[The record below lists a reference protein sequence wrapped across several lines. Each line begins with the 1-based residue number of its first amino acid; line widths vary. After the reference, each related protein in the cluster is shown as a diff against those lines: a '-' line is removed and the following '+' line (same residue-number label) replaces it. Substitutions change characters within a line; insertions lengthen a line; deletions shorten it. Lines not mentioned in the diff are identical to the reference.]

1 MPTSA
6 DKRLFEQTDKFWEVW
21 CDKQTVFTRFGKTG
35 SKGQTR
41 LKKEPSPDAAMKTL
55 EQMVKDKIKEG
66 YQQTGGELVT
76 DSNIK
81 PLDPKALKKQLS
93 TLNDDA
99 AHLVFADWL
108 TEQGHPWG
116 ELITLQHNAATA
128 ANDKKK
134 EQFTKNAA
142 KILKEH
148 GTTLVGRLAQQK
160 YAKLDW
166 HLGLLKRAT
175 VETGVEFK
183 GIVSAVKELMA
194 QPAAQKLEGVGIC
207 PVPATFKTLRDWDSS
222 DENLQSVWPNDLG
235 PLASVLPA
243 DKITHVGFGGW
254 PAPAA
259 SAYVQM
265 PTFTAISKAFPKLK
279 SLSITGY
286 FPDKAGKLSLSN
298 LTELAVRYST
308 ATQDGLRAV
317 YTSKLPKLE
326 RLTIW
331 LGGNSSCIL
340 DDVYEPDEYDEDDED
355 GDRYPANFKGT
366 DLEKMECY
374 SLESGVGD
382 TAITE
387 LLGALPKTVKHLA
400 LSGGNISEPILT
412 VIMGHKVLKQLET
425 LDMSGGNL
433 NDESVKTI
441 VKAKKALEHLKT
453 FDISDNRITAEGVKK
468 LSAFKNL
475 KADNQR
481 ERGNPE
487 FFMRYVATME

>member
-1 MPTSA
+1 MPAT

-41 LKKEPSPDAAMKTL
+41 LKKEGSPDAAMKTL

-66 YQQTGGELVT
+66 YQQTGGDLVT

-81 PLDPKALKKQLS
+81 PLDQKALKKQLS
-93 TLNDDA
+93 ALNDDG

-128 ANDKKK
+128 TNDKKK
-134 EQFTKNAA
+134 EQLAKNAA

-148 GTTLVGRLAQQK
+148 GTTIVGRLAQQK
-160 YAKLDW
+160 YAVLDW
-166 HLGLLKRAT
+166 HLGMLRRAT
-175 VETGVEFK
+175 VETGIDFK
-183 GIVSAVKELMA
+183 GILSAVKELMA
-194 QPAAQKLEGVGIC
+194 LPVAQKLEGVGIC
-207 PVPATFKTLRDWDSS
+207 PVPTTFQTLRDWGSS
-222 DENLQSVWPNDLG
+222 DENLQSVWPNDLA
-235 PLASVLPA
+235 PLAALLPA
-243 DKITHVGFGGW
+243 DRITHVGFGGW
-254 PAPAA
+254 PAPPA

-265 PTFTAISKAFPKLK
+265 PSFTAVSKAFPKLR
-279 SLSITGY
+279 SLAITGY
-286 FPDKAGKLSLSN
+286 FPDKAGKLSLSG
-298 LTELAVRYST
+298 LTDLAVRYST
-308 ATQDGLRAV
+308 ATAEGLRAV

-340 DDVYEPDEYDEDDED
+340 DDVYEPDEFDEDDED
-355 GDRYPANFKGT
+355 ASRYPATFKGT
-366 DLEKMECY
+366 DLEKMDCY
-374 SLESGVGD
+374 SLDSDVDGN
-382 TAITE
+382 AISE
-387 LLGALPKTVKHLA
+387 LLGALPKTVKHLG
-400 LSGGNISEPILT
+400 LSGGNISDAMLAAILN
-412 VIMGHKVLKQLET
+412 HKVLKQLQT

-441 VKAKKALEHLKT
+441 VKAKKALDHLST
-453 FDISDNRITAEGVKK
+453 FDVSDNKITAASVKK

-475 KADNQR
+475 KAGGQR
-481 ERGNPE
+481 SRGNPE